1 MSIRKVFGIG
11 LLVAALVLASE
22 LITRDGVGIVEY
34 LIGVA
39 LVLGLLAAAARLTFR
54 ARVG

>member
-22 LITRDGVGIVEY
+22 LITRDGFGIVEY